1 MPGKIITIHH
11 LNCCTNRPMAGR
23 LFNERFPCRVVSHIL
38 VLETENG
45 LVLVDTGIGMDDM
58 KSPERL
64 GFMHII
70 NRPHLDENE
79 TALKQIEKLG
89 FRAKDVNHI
98 VMTHLDLDH
107 AGGIPDFPNATIHVL
122 KRELEAAMKPES
134 FKERER
140 YRNLHWAHSP
150 NWEVYEENDGEPWF
164 GFDCIRNLKGL
175 PHEIVLVRLP
185 GHTKGHCGVSIQTS
199 NGWLLHAGDSYYF
212 HKQMGKY
219 PKTPLLVNLFQRF
232 AHIDHEKAMETK
244 NRVRELALRN
254 RDEITVMCSHDT
266 VEFESLSKTKVN

>member
-1 MPGKIITIHH
+1 
-11 LNCCTNRPMAGR
+11 MAGR

-70 NRPHLDENE
+70 NRPRLDENE

-89 FRAKDVNHI
+89 FRAKDVHHI

-107 AGGIPDFPNATIHVL
+107 AGGIPDFPNATIHIL

-140 YRNLHWAHSP
+140 YRKLHWAHSP
-150 NWEVYEENDGEPWF
+150 KWEVYEENYGEPWF

-185 GHTKGHCGVSIQTS
+185 GHTKGHCGVSLQTS

-212 HKQMGKY
+212 HKQMGKH
-219 PKTPLLVNLFQRF
+219 PKTPLMVNLFQLF

-244 NRVRELALRN
+244 NRVRELALQHI
-254 RDEITVMCSHDT
+254 DEITVICSHDT
-266 VEFESLSKTKVN
+266 VEFEFLSKTKVN